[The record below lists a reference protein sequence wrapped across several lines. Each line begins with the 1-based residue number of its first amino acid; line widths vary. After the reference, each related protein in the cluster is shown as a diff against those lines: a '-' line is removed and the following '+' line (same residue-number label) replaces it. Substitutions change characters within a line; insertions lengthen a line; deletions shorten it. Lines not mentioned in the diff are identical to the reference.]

1 MVGKVSLLQ
10 ELRPVM
16 FHLLLATTMRL
27 YSSDRGSTNKGMW
40 SWSRGCLCPRERE
53 DPSHWTWA
61 LVITG

>member
-10 ELRPVM
+10 ELQSVM